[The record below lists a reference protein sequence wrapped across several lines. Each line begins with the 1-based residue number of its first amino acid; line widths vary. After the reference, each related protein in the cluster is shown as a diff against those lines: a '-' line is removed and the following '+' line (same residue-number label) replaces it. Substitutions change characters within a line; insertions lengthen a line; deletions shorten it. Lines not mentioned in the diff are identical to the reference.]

1 MYRPVFLDLLGF
13 HRDWDLTRFKQQGI
27 WPLVRSWSHGG
38 STILSHKGY
47 PGYPYW
53 WLHMRGYTTWLG
65 IIVAYKLTPNDVKL
79 GYLLTNQYDGMRT
92 QAGFSWLGPE
102 VMWVHLSRSY
112 GLSKEVCKI
121 FGSTLDGYPE
131 NTLISWTMGI
141 ASQVG
146 QPIASSTTQDLN
158 LDVLEG
164 TLSWTPQA
172 TGLCEAKLV
181 GAWNMAFI
189 FSINIYI
196 YVYIGN
202 VIIPTDEL
210 IFFRGVGLNHQ
221 PENLLEFLLFV
232 SKKQGS
238 CGI

>member
-1 MYRPVFLDLLGF
+1 
-13 HRDWDLTRFKQQGI
+13 
-27 WPLVRSWSHGG
+27 
-38 STILSHKGY
+38 
-47 PGYPYW
+47 
-53 WLHMRGYTTWLG
+53 MR
-65 IIVAYKLTPNDVKL
+65 K
-79 GYLLTNQYDGMRT
+79 

-112 GLSKEVCKI
+112 VLSKEVCKI
-121 FGSTLDGYPE
+121 FRPTLDGYPE

-146 QPIASSTTQDLN
+146 QPSLLRLRRRTWIWMCWRVHCLGLHRPQGFAKQNWL
-158 LDVLEG
+158 VLG
-164 TLSWTPQA
+164 TWLLFFPY
-172 TGLCEAKLV
+172 
-181 GAWNMAFI
+181 
-189 FSINIYI
+189 IYT

>member
-1 MYRPVFLDLLGF
+1 
-13 HRDWDLTRFKQQGI
+13 
-27 WPLVRSWSHGG
+27 
-38 STILSHKGY
+38 
-47 PGYPYW
+47 
-53 WLHMRGYTTWLG
+53 
-65 IIVAYKLTPNDVKL
+65 
-79 GYLLTNQYDGMRT
+79 
-92 QAGFSWLGPE
+92 
-102 VMWVHLSRSY
+102 
-112 GLSKEVCKI
+112 
-121 FGSTLDGYPE
+121 
-131 NTLISWTMGI
+131 
-141 ASQVG
+141 
-146 QPIASSTTQDLN
+146 

-189 FSINIYI
+189 FSIYI
-196 YVYIGN
+196 YTHVYIGN